1 MPFYGKAC
9 THSVFIPSYRGQLLK
24 SYDRR
29 HYQLSPILMQDYARS
44 ISKTS
49 IEAASHEQNLLAL
62 HTCHGP
68 EFLHASYPPSKK
80 IWWIFFHGLN
90 KNISWENNLEQGFFL
105 LEGAIEKIIAL
116 TPYMRCSPSRTFSS
130 SRTTC
135 NPITYYFVFPTAAF
149 LLAFTLLRFKDRKSM
164 VRRIPGPPSPSS
176 LLGHE
181 YLLRNRQHVGDME
194 MEWYQQ
200 YGAVYLTKGCF
211 GHDVL
216 SVADPKALQY
226 IFHSSGYRFPK
237 TRDMNRI
244 NAAIAG
250 PGLVVVDVVSEMHQR
265 QRKILN
271 PAFAT
276 QQLRLFLT
284 VFQASATKLTEQIN
298 QQVKDTG
305 VINVLEWTGKAA
317 LDIIGIII
325 SPASF
330 RYDFNSLSGG
340 QTELMAAT
348 NNLFGD
354 GMMSPTSL
362 ELLCSSLWRLLPE
375 WLVVPLE
382 WLPNR
387 ITTWLNYFR
396 NVAKRVSRPIYEKQL
411 KEVANDIN
419 PAEKDVVSLLA
430 ISQLNDDA
438 KKKMSNIE
446 IDSQL
451 ASFVFAGHDTIA
463 ESTGWLLYE
472 LSLHPE
478 DQARIREEISQTKS
492 KASGALTSND
502 YDLMIWLNACIK
514 VGRISREFLAGV
526 DTWTST
532 LGSPPSPSSG
542 AYLVSSIVSGL
553 SSVWGDDA
561 NEWNPSRFLDGRDV
575 KQTSI
580 GVYANLLTFSAG
592 IRGCIGWKFA
602 VMELQSL
609 ITELLSN
616 FEFSMPKGVSK
627 LQHGP
632 IGVGL
637 IPIVPGK
644 AEQGAQIPLLVTAL
658 NK

>member
-1 MPFYGKAC
+1 M
-9 THSVFIPSYRGQLLK
+9 
-24 SYDRR
+24 
-29 HYQLSPILMQDYARS
+29 
-44 ISKTS
+44 
-49 IEAASHEQNLLAL
+49 LA
-62 HTCHGP
+62 
-68 EFLHASYPPSKK
+68 FVS
-80 IWWIFFHGLN
+80 IFF
-90 KNISWENNLEQGFFL
+90 E
-105 LEGAIEKIIAL
+105 
-116 TPYMRCSPSRTFSS
+116 PYDVQS
-130 SRTTC
+130 
-135 NPITYYFVFPTAAF
+135 ITYYFVFPTAAF
-149 LLAFTLLRFKDRKSM
+149 LLAFTLLRSKGRKSM

-181 YLLRNRQHVGDME
+181 YLLRNCQHVGDME

-211 GHDVL
+211 RHDVL

-250 PGLVVVDVVSEMHQR
+250 PGLFVVDGICYE
-265 QRKILN
+265 
-271 PAFAT
+271 
-276 QQLRLFLT
+276 
-284 VFQASATKLTEQIN
+284 EQIS
-298 QQVKDTG
+298 QQVKDAG

-317 LDIIGIII
+317 LDIIGIINL
-325 SPASF
+325 PASF
-330 RYDFNSLSGG
+330 RYEFNSLSSG

-354 GMMSPTSL
+354 CMMSPTSL

-375 WLVVPLE
+375 RLVVPLE

-387 ITTWLNYFR
+387 ITTRLNYFR
-396 NVAKRVSRPIYEKQL
+396 NVVKRVSRPIYEKQL
-411 KEVANDIN
+411 KEMANDVN

-430 ISQLNDDA
+430 ISQLNNDA

-463 ESTGWLLYE
+463 GSTGWLLYE

-502 YDLMIWLNACIK
+502 YDSMIWLNACIK
-514 VGRISREFLAGV
+514 VGRISREFLAGFHQYVEMTPMSGIPV
-526 DTWTST
+526 DF
-532 LGSPPSPSSG
+532 LMGEM
-542 AYLVSSIVSGL
+542 L
-553 SSVWGDDA
+553 S
-561 NEWNPSRFLDGRDV
+561 
-575 KQTSI
+575 KH
-580 GVYANLLTFSAG
+580 LLEFMRICAG
-592 IRGCIGWKFA
+592 ICGCIGWKF
-602 VMELQSL
+602 VFMELQSL

-644 AEQGAQIPLLVTAL
+644 AEQGAQIPLLVTTL